1 MNENGIPVTY
11 ALYPDEGHGFARPE
25 NNLSFMAITEAFL
38 SRTLG
43 RRLEPIGEAFNGS
56 SVRILNCG
64 DEIPGLDG
72 VVVDSE

>member
-1 MNENGIPVTY
+1 MRSTRMRVMGSR
-11 ALYPDEGHGFARPE
+11 ALE

-56 SVRILNCG
+56 SVRILNGG